1 MSEEENWEP
10 PLEDNG
16 ITLGPEES
24 LRREIEKSKN
34 LKVERLQLRDE
45 IEKLRAQNDALI
57 RRNREFEKKV
67 LNLEAASSEQIPA
80 HASPVSPGKKNF
92 YNPPRRW
99 SVFLLIFN
107 LLAMA
112 ALLYLLLQK

>member
-34 LKVERLQLRDE
+34 LKVERLKLRDE
-45 IEKLRAQNDALI
+45 IEKLRAQNDALA
-57 RRNREFEKKV
+57 RRNRELEKKA
-67 LNLEAASSEQIPA
+67 LNLEASPSEQIPA
-80 HASPVSPGKKNF
+80 RAAALASGKKNF
-92 YNPPRRW
+92 CNPPRRW
-99 SVFLLIFN
+99 SIFLLIFN
-107 LLAMA
+107 LLAIA
-112 ALLYLLLQK
+112 VLLYFLLRK